1 MNTRDSQSGLPRPD
15 LPTRDL
21 PLVALEGVTL
31 FPGTLLPLHAWD
43 PITCRQLSSC
53 LCGERLVVVF
63 GGRLDELV
71 GESRRSSAI
80 AGLGRAISDRRYPD
94 GRIDV
99 FLHGLARVAVGPVE
113 VTPSG
118 LTASV
123 ELAPDLPHDFAAS
136 ARAPHEDALG
146 RPDPSNTPAALSARL
161 TALALLYTRTAPP
174 EEADALVSVLKSS
187 TDPGLVTNRLAA
199 AFIGSPEGR
208 AQLLEERCPARRCG
222 LLMEHFAAALLTR
235 SDPGAGDALH

>member
-1 MNTRDSQSGLPRPD
+1 VNTRDSQSGLPRPD

-53 LCGERLVVVF
+53 LSGERLVVVF

-71 GESRRSSAI
+71 GDHRRAPAI

-99 FLHGLARVAVGPVE
+99 FLHGLARVAVSSVE

-118 LTASV
+118 LTANV
-123 ELAPDLPHDFAAS
+123 ELAADLAPEPPSPREVPGRHDRS
-136 ARAPHEDALG
+136 
-146 RPDPSNTPAALSARL
+146 SSPAALSARL
-161 TALALLYTRTAPP
+161 IGLALLYTRTAPP

-199 AFIGSPEGR
+199 AFIGPPEAR
-208 AQLLEERCPARRCG
+208 ARLLEERCPARRCS
-222 LLMEHFAAALLTR
+222 LLIDHFAAALLTR
-235 SDPGAGDALH
+235 ADPTASDALH

>member
-53 LCGERLVVVF
+53 LCGERLVIVF

-71 GESRRSSAI
+71 GESRRAHAI

-123 ELAPDLPHDFAAS
+123 ELAPDLP
-136 ARAPHEDALG
+136 APHDVSAG
-146 RPDPSNTPAALSARL
+146 PDPTNTPAALSARL